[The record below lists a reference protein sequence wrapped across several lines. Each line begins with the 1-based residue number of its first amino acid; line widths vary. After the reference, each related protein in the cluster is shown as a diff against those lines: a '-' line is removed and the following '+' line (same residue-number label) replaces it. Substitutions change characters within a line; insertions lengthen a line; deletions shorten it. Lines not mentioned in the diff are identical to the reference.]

1 MGQFNEAHMTEDQTR
16 HGPTAPSRSS
26 TLLASIPR
34 AIFGDEYY
42 VGRGFLTATIFA
54 WFIELLYGLSAEQQ
68 VLSGL
73 RTFCLLWFASGAA
86 FMAGTI
92 GGFLFGVPKMAST
105 PANFAST
112 NPASTPPI
120 LKVSR
125 YTINTNL
132 EDISDWFT
140 KIILGLGLVHVNNVI
155 QFIDSVGAAAGSA
168 IGPAQGAKVVAISA
182 MIYGF
187 VCGFLLVYLWTRTSL
202 RRELEKAEH
211 EGETG

>member
-1 MGQFNEAHMTEDQTR
+1 MTDNQTQQE
-16 HGPTAPSRSS
+16 PTTPSRSS

-34 AIFGDEYY
+34 AIFGEEYY

-68 VLSGL
+68 LLSGL
-73 RTFCLLWFASGAA
+73 RTFSLLWFASGAA

-92 GGFLFGVPKMAST
+92 GGFLFGVPKMVSI
-105 PANFAST
+105 PANFSS
-112 NPASTPPI
+112 PATTPLRS

-140 KIILGLGLVHVNNVI
+140 KIILGLGLVHVNKVI
-155 QFIDSVGAAAGSA
+155 KFIDSVGEMAGRA
-168 IGPAQGAKVVAISA
+168 IGSAQGAKVIAISA

-202 RRELEKAEH
+202 KIEFEKAER
-211 EGETG
+211 EGDTV